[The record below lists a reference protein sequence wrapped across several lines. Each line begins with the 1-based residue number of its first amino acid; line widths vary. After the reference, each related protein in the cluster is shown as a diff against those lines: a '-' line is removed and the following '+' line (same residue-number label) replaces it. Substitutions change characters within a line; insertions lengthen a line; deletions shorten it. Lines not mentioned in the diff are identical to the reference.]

1 MGKCK
6 CVLLAVVLLAAFAGV
21 PRVQGQWLAIKGAI
35 QEEVKIIEETEARI
49 VLFHPTEN
57 VLLVLTTSKQPD
69 SDIFGALEVRRG
81 GNPYRVW
88 ITTKQYEQKLSERRN
103 SATLFFQEGFVH
115 NLQTEDTPINE
126 APLPEATPE
135 LTSSDSS
142 SRPWEELNSLRA
154 AVMETVKT
162 VFAVAES
169 LRAPEPEK
177 FLSPALL
184 TPLPEIDSR
193 IKTKRNAAHT
203 AETGAGAELPQTSRP
218 LASHQSSP
226 APVSINAEPSPIRV
240 DSLVAEKQIDS
251 TLADADSKQA
261 PETQRAEPPAKV
273 AWPRLGR
280 TAFMMLYLLGVLMAL
295 LGLVMLALIAFS
307 ARFRARI
314 CIWRDD
320 YDTAVRIYE
329 RELERHPQKIKLN
342 SALADL
348 YLLLGRH
355 DDMAMHVY
363 KTVLRL
369 NLKTAYREK
378 INGIVAQQLL
388 AEGRTDADAIEIL
401 EKELNSELLRKNK
414 TEKK

>member
-6 CVLLAVVLLAAFAGV
+6 CVLLVVVLLAAFARV
-21 PRVQGQWLAIKGAI
+21 PGVQGQWLAIKGAI
-35 QEEVKIIEETEARI
+35 QGEVKIIEETEARI
-49 VLFHPTEN
+49 VLFHPAEN

-81 GNPYRVW
+81 GNPYRIW

-103 SATLFFQEGFVH
+103 GATLFFHEGFVH
-115 NLQTEDTPINE
+115 NLQPEDTLTNDV
-126 APLPEATPE
+126 PLPEATPE

-142 SRPWEELNSLRA
+142 SRPWEDLNSLRA
-154 AVMETVKT
+154 AVIETVKT

-169 LRAPEPEK
+169 LRAPEPER

-184 TPLPEIDSR
+184 TPSPQIDSR
-193 IKTKRNAAHT
+193 IKTKRNAVRP
-203 AETGAGAELPQTSRP
+203 AETGASAELQKPAP
-218 LASHQSSP
+218 LQSSP
-226 APVSINAEPSPIRV
+226 APVSINTEPSPSRI
-240 DSLVAEKQIDS
+240 DSLAAGTQSDS
-251 TLADADSKQA
+251 AVADADSMQA
-261 PETQRAEPPAKV
+261 PDSQRAETPAKV

-280 TAFMMLYLLGVLMAL
+280 TAYMMLYLLGVLMAL
-295 LGLVMLALIAFS
+295 LGLVMLALITFS
-307 ARFRARI
+307 ASFRARI

-342 SALADL
+342 AALADL

-355 DDMAMHVY
+355 DDMVMHVY

-414 TEKK
+414 TDKK